1 MVSMAQP
8 VTPYDAVALIKQVYA
23 KIKPSLG
30 FLQIDDGTGFITL
43 KDPNPPLDKL
53 PSGSDLNEQITQ
65 LENAIK
71 EITSE
76 TIKPAINSKDEEL
89 TTYAAHAYVLNCLL
103 HVQTIL
109 NERKFRAIYMET
121 IKAAQKA
128 GAAPFY

>member
-1 MVSMAQP
+1 MSQP
-8 VTPYDAVALIKQVYA
+8 VNPYDAVALIKRVYA

-30 FLQIDDGTGFITL
+30 FLQINEGTGFITL
-43 KDPNPPLDKL
+43 KDPNPPLD
-53 PSGSDLNEQITQ
+53 PSASDLNEQIKQ

-71 EITSE
+71 EITSG
-76 TIKPAINSKDEEL
+76 TIKPAINSKDEAL

-128 GAAPFY
+128 GAEPFY